1 MRQTLLWFSA
11 VLFLLASALAQALS
25 LEQIQEKGALRVAV
39 YKDFPPYS
47 YTESG
52 QLKGIDVEIGAAL
65 AKQLGVGVEYM
76 QVIAD
81 ENMDDDLRNAIWKGH
96 YLGGGTAD
104 VMLRVPYDLA
114 YAAKNDQVLF
124 FAPYAHENIVLLY
137 DNEKIPSVIN
147 LQVLQH
153 HTVGVEVDSVGSFY
167 LSNIFNGQLIDSLH
181 HYIDF
186 KEAIA
191 AFKAGEL
198 AAVIGMRGQI
208 EGDLAEQQAN
218 WQLAPMQMR
227 GLKSEWDVG
236 LAVKQEYQAL
246 AEQLSTAMTHLRE
259 NGQLTKIFAQ
269 YGMSYTAPL
278 QK

>member
-1 MRQTLLWFSA
+1 MRQTLLWLSA
-11 VLFLLASALAQALS
+11 VLCLLTSGLVQALS
-25 LEQIQEKGALRVAV
+25 LEQIQEKGSLRVAV

-47 YTESG
+47 YSEG
-52 QLKGIDVEIGAAL
+52 GKLKGIDVEIGAAL
-65 AKQLGVGVEYM
+65 AQQLGVDVDYM
-76 QVIAD
+76 LVVAD

-114 YAAKNDQVLF
+114 YAAKNEQVLF

-137 DNEKIPSVIN
+137 DSEKIPSVIN

-153 HTVGVEVDSVGSFY
+153 HKVGAEVDSVGSFY
-167 LSNIFNGQLIDSLH
+167 LSSIFNGQLTDSLQ

-191 AFKAGEL
+191 AFEAGEL

-208 EGDLAEQQAN
+208 EGDLAEQKPH
-218 WQLAPMQMR
+218 WQLAPVQMR

-236 LAVKQEYQAL
+236 LAVKQDYQAL
-246 AEQLSTAMTHLRE
+246 AEQLSAAMTQLRE
-259 NGQLTKIFAQ
+259 NGELTKIFAQ
-269 YGMSYTAPL
+269 YGMSYAAPL